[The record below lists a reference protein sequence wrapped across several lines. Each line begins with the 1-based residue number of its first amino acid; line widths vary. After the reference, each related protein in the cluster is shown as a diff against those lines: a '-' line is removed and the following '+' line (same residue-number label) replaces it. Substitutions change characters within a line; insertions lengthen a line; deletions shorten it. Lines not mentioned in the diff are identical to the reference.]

1 MHDPDNRP
9 VRFEAT
15 IVGRDKKR
23 LESAVADLDLD
34 RIPDPEDAIRV
45 LISAAEAE
53 RLLAL
58 GCEVRLV
65 AAYPIQ
71 PLEKS
76 LVMDD
81 ETANRWL
88 DDQTRGLDRQED
100 K

>member
-1 MHDPDNRP
+1 MHDPENRP

-15 IVGRDKKR
+15 IVGRDKAR
-23 LESAVADLDLD
+23 LERSVAELDLD

-53 RLLAL
+53 QLLAR

-65 AAYPIQ
+65 AAHPIQ

-76 LVMDD
+76 LVMGD
-81 ETANRWL
+81 EAANRWL
-88 DDQTRGLDRQED
+88 DEQTRGLDRREE

>member
-1 MHDPDNRP
+1 MHDPENRP

-15 IVGRDKKR
+15 IVGRDKAR
-23 LESAVADLDLD
+23 LERSVAELDLD

-53 RLLAL
+53 QLLAR

-65 AAYPIQ
+65 AVHPIQ

-76 LVMDD
+76 LVMGD
-81 ETANRWL
+81 EAANRWL
-88 DDQTRGLDRQED
+88 DEQTRGLDRREE